1 MKLTLDLLKCQT
13 VKDLKSFIRLSGYSG
28 YSTMNKTQLIN
39 FILKNVVIDGMDAPS
54 QPASIASEASEE
66 YSIHNLKNVKLP
78 KGEIPFIM
86 QKIKNM
92 YSCLPGRS
100 FEKDEGKWLEIIQKT
115 KFNEDY
121 NCEYFRKSNVINSD
135 RCELIL
141 FFQITGRIDEIFEKK
156 QINKVLSKGELYLSE
171 DELYL

>member
-1 MKLTLDLLKCQT
+1 MKLTRDLLKCQT

-54 QPASIASEASEE
+54 QPASIAKPAAEE
-66 YSIHNLKNVKLP
+66 YSIHNLKNVKLI
-78 KGEIPFIM
+78 KEEIPFIM

-92 YSCLPGRS
+92 YSCLPSRS
-100 FEKDEGKWLEIIQKT
+100 FEEDKDKWLKIIKNT
-115 KFNEDY
+115 KFNEHYD
-121 NCEYFRKSNVINSD
+121 CEYFRKSNVINSG
-135 RCELIL
+135 RYELIL

-156 QINKVLSKGELYLSE
+156 QINKVLSKGELYL
-171 DELYL
+171 